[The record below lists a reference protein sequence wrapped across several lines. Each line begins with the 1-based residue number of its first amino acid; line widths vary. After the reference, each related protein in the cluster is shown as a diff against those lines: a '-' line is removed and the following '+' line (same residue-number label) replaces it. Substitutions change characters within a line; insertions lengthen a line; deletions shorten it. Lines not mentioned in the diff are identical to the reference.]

1 MSKYFPKLYDRSNEN
16 VKVELDLQALDGA
29 ASMDISN
36 VADNDIVKKLYNQLI
51 TNANAINTKIAS
63 TSGLFT
69 KTKYDSDKQ
78 GLEKI
83 IEDVDKEIPITSGLV
98 QKTDCNTKITEIE
111 NKMLRIIGLVSTTA
125 INTLLVLI
133 QLMLIM
139 LKIFTS
145 I

>member
-1 MSKYFPKLYDRSNEN
+1 MYDRSNEN
-16 VKVELDLQALDGA
+16 VKVELDLQALNGA

-36 VADNDIVKKLYNQLI
+36 VVDNDIVKKLCNQLV
-51 TNANAINTKIAS
+51 TNANAINTKIPS

-83 IEDVDKEIPITSGLV
+83 IEDVDKKIPITSGLV

-111 NKMLRIIGLVSTTA
+111 NKMLSIIGLVSTTA

>member
-83 IEDVDKEIPITSGLV
+83 IEDVDKKIPITSGLV

>member
-1 MSKYFPKLYDRSNEN
+1 MIKYFPKLYDRSNEN
-16 VKVELDLQALDGA
+16 VKVELDLQAWNGA

-36 VADNDIVKKLYNQLI
+36 VVDNDIVKKLYNQLV
-51 TNANAINTKIAS
+51 TNANAINTKIPS

-83 IEDVDKEIPITSGLV
+83 IEDVDKKIPITSGLV

-111 NKMLRIIGLVSTTA
+111 NKMLSVIGLVSTTA

-133 QLMLIM
+133 
-139 LKIFTS
+139 
-145 I
+145 

>member
-16 VKVELDLQALDGA
+16 VKAELDLQALDGA

-51 TNANAINTKIAS
+51 TNVNAINTKIPS

-83 IEDVDKEIPITSGLV
+83 IEDVDKKIPITSGLV

-139 LKIFTS
+139 LKIFAS

>member
-1 MSKYFPKLYDRSNEN
+1 MN
-16 VKVELDLQALDGA
+16 
-29 ASMDISN
+29 ISN
-36 VADNDIVKKLYNQLI
+36 VVDNDIVKKLYNQLV
-51 TNANAINTKIAS
+51 TNANAINTNIPS

-83 IEDVDKEIPITSGLV
+83 IENVDKKIPITSGLV

-111 NKMLRIIGLVSTTA
+111 NKMLSIIGLVSTTA

-139 LKIFTS
+139 LKILTS

>member
-1 MSKYFPKLYDRSNEN
+1 MIKYFPKLYDHSNEN
-16 VKVELDLQALDGA
+16 VKVELDLQAWNGA

-36 VADNDIVKKLYNQLI
+36 VVDNDIVKKLYNQLV
-51 TNANAINTKIAS
+51 TNSNAINTKIPS

-69 KTKYDSDKQ
+69 KTKYNSDKQ

-83 IEDVDKEIPITSGLV
+83 IEDVDKKIPITSGLV

-111 NKMLRIIGLVSTTA
+111 NKMLSIIGLVSTTA

>member
-111 NKMLRIIGLVSTTA
+111 NKMLSIIGLVSTTA